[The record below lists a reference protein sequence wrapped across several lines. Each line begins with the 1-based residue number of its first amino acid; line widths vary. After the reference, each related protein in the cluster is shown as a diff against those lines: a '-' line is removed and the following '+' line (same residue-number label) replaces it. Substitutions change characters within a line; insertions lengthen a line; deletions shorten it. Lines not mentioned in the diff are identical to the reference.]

1 MAMFDDL
8 LVISRY
14 IEGLERHHERVR
26 IIHTPPHS
34 TIGGLACELV
44 KFGPEAA
51 LIEWANGDRVWVPLD
66 EISYRTR

>member
-14 IEGLERHHERVR
+14 IEGLERNQRVHV
-26 IIHTPPHS
+26 IHTPPHS

-44 KFGPEAA
+44 ELAPKEA